1 MELSAESTKFLC
13 IICNKGKGI
22 FKCEGCSRIFCPKHS
37 NDHRNELSKQL
48 EEIAVAH
55 DLIQQTLIQQTEDP
69 RQHLLLKKI
78 DQWEKESIDKIHRM
92 AEEVRNILLSRTVE
106 HSTNIKQKLKHLS
119 DDLRQGREDNDFIET
134 DLRQW
139 TQKLEELK
147 KELLTPMTI
156 AIQEDSTP
164 LVTKIRIDHRY
175 TSDVFERVC
184 GTAEIKENG
193 RLVVKDDI
201 QSHTEIRGKNEY
213 NTGIH
218 TLHFRLEQLIQNGW
232 IFIGIISK
240 SQPMRTN
247 SFYSPSSYGWSNRN
261 QIYVGILRQV
271 NNGQAAEIIQNDA
284 VDLSIDCDQRKIA
297 LKNTRLNRTIDLPV
311 DINKCPFPWQFHLNL
326 YEANIHVRILN
337 PSD

>member
-1 MELSAESTKFLC
+1 MASATESTKVLC

-22 FKCEGCSRIFCPKHS
+22 FKCEGCSRIFCSKHS

-55 DLIQQTLIQQTEDP
+55 DLIQQTLIQQTEDL
-69 RQHLLLKKI
+69 RQHLLLIKI

-106 HSTNIKQKLKHLS
+106 HSINIKQKLKHLS

-147 KELLTPMTI
+147 KELLTPTTI

-218 TLHFRLEQLIQNGW
+218 TLHFRVEQLVQSGW
-232 IFIGIISK
+232 ICFGIISK
-240 SQPMRTN
+240 SEPMHIC
-247 SFYSPSSYGWSNRN
+247 SYKSPSSYGWSNRN
-261 QIYVGILRQV
+261 QIYVGTG
-271 NNGQAAEIIQNDA
+271 GQINHEETIEIIQNDT
-284 VDLSIDCDQRKIA
+284 V
-297 LKNTRLNRTIDLPV
+297 
-311 DINKCPFPWQFHLNL
+311 
-326 YEANIHVRILN
+326 
-337 PSD
+337 